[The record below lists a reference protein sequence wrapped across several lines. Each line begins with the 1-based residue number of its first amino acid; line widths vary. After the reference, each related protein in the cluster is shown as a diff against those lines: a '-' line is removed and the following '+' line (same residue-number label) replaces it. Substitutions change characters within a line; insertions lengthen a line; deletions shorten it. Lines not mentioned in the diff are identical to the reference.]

1 MKIPIPLLTGALLA
15 ALAPTLQAQ
24 EFRAINP
31 RHRPAASATPA
42 ALPAGA
48 VRVNPPLPVA
58 RDKVEAAMQKVAS
71 AWSNRQLDKV
81 LSKNFYDGQRL
92 NDALQNKV
100 PRDASLRIM
109 GVQSHRLIDQFR
121 NGAQLV
127 SKLSVVVRTQIEFN
141 DAAQG
146 FRRLDGT
153 NEYVITLREVAP

>member
-1 MKIPIPLLTGALLA
+1 MKILRIFAPLLLCTCVM
-15 ALAPTLQAQ
+15 PVVAQ

-31 RHRPAASATPA
+31 IQRPAANATQA
-42 ALPAGA
+42 ALPSGA

-58 RDKVEAAMQKVAS
+58 GDKVEAAMQKIAS
-71 AWSNRQLDKV
+71 AWSNRELDKV
-81 LSKNFYDGQRL
+81 LSKNFYDRERL
-92 NDALQNKV
+92 KDALQNKV

-109 GVQSHRLIDQFR
+109 GVQSHRVIDQFR
-121 NGAQLV
+121 NGPQLV

-153 NEYVITLREVAP
+153 NEYVITIREVAP

>member
-1 MKIPIPLLTGALLA
+1 MKIRTALLSVSLLATFSGA
-15 ALAPTLQAQ
+15 AQAQ

-31 RHRPAASATPA
+31 IQRPAANATPA

-58 RDKVEAAMQKVAS
+58 RYKVEAAMQKVAS

-109 GVQSHRLIDQFR
+109 GVQSHRVIDQFR